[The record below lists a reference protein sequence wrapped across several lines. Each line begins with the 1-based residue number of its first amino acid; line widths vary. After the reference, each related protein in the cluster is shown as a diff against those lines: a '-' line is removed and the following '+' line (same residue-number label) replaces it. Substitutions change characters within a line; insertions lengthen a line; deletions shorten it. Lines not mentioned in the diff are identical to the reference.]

1 MAKSV
6 KKLPPFQIPKAEEVQ
21 AFMNLC
27 KPDWP
32 TAFLQY
38 YSQRWMDHYMANGF
52 VVGRVKM
59 KDWKSCVR
67 GQWLQL
73 KFREDKERLEADLKS
88 WQHKVLLDEK
98 RRKSAGLF
106 AVVEGAG
113 PTPFDRYLESMD
125 EIFHAW
131 QVGNASDGQLRA
143 AAESLRKN
151 NFLLLPKSQ
160 IEQIKADQGNNA
172 DLGKLLAVRQFF
184 ANLKQRGMTVSAFI
198 RSKTGSPEQK
208 TA

>member
-1 MAKSV
+1 M
-6 KKLPPFQIPKAEEVQ
+6 KK
-21 AFMNLC
+21 AFMTPTLKQVADYMNT
-27 KPDWP
+27 KRPDWP
-32 TAFLQY
+32 TSFVAY
-38 YSQRWMDHYMANGF
+38 YSQRFMNHYVSNGW
-52 VVGRVKM
+52 VVGKVKM
-59 KDWKSCVR
+59 KSWEATIACN
-67 GQWLQL
+67 WLEL
-73 KFREDKERLEADLKS
+73 KFREDKERLEKDLKS
-88 WQHKVLLDEK
+88 WTHQVMLDER

-106 AVVEGAG
+106 AVVEGTG

-172 DLGKLLAVRQFF
+172 GSRETFSCSPVLRQSET
-184 ANLKQRGMTVSAFI
+184 KRDDRI
-198 RSKTGSPEQK
+198 RFYSI
-208 TA
+208 